1 MIIMAKVLKLG
12 QYKNIEVHVERHVVT
27 EEEVNSQI
35 EAMVAQSTTL
45 VDKEGTVENGD
56 VTIIDFKGMKDGVAF
71 DGGTAQGFQLEIG
84 SGQFVPGFEDQMIGM
99 AKGETRNLDITFP
112 TNYTPELA
120 GQAVVFEVTV
130 HEIKTK
136 KEAELNDEFAAS
148 LGNPEVT
155 TVEGLKE
162 QMKAYLEATAS
173 QEFSRNVENAVFDI
187 LLAESEVEVEDA
199 DVESALNQH
208 ISHLSMEMQQQG
220 FALEQYLSMMGMNE
234 EALREQ
240 LKPSAVSQAK
250 FEAIIDA
257 VVKAEGLAT
266 TDEELDQYVTMMAAQ
281 YQREKEE
288 LLKEINLED
297 LKRDFN
303 RFKSS
308 QVVISSA
315 IVK

>member
-1 MIIMAKVLKLG
+1 MANVLKLG
-12 QYKNIEVHVERHVVT
+12 QYKGIEVEVKRHVVT
-27 EEEVNSQI
+27 EDEVNSQI
-35 EAMVAQSTTL
+35 DAMVAQGTTL

-71 DGGTAQGFQLEIG
+71 DGGTAEGFQLEIG

-112 TNYTPELA
+112 ENYTPELA
-120 GQAVVFEVTV
+120 GAAVVFEVTV
-130 HEIKTK
+130 HEIKAK
-136 KEAELNDEFAAS
+136 KQAELNDEFAAS
-148 LGNPEVT
+148 LGNPEIK
-155 TVEGLKE
+155 TVEDLKAS
-162 QMKAYLEATAS
+162 MKAYMEAQAS

-187 LLAESEVEVEDA
+187 LLANSEVEVEDA
-199 DVESALNQH
+199 DIERAVNQH

-220 FALEQYLSMMGMNE
+220 FALEQYLAMMGMNE
-234 EALREQ
+234 ELLREQ
-240 LKPSAVSQAK
+240 LVPSATSQAK

-257 VVKAEGLAT
+257 VVKAEGLET
-266 TDEELDQYVTMMAAQ
+266 TDEEVDQYVTMMAAQ
-281 YQREKEE
+281 YQREKED
-288 LLKEINLED
+288 LLKELNLDE

>member
-1 MIIMAKVLKLG
+1 MANVLKLG
-12 QYKNIEVHVERHVVT
+12 QYKGIEVEVQKHVVT
-27 EEEVNSQI
+27 EEEVNGQI
-35 EAMVAQSTTL
+35 EAMVAQNTTL
-45 VDKEGTVENGD
+45 VDKEGVVENGD

-84 SGQFVPGFEDQMIGM
+84 SGQFVPGFEEQMIGM

-120 GQAVVFEVTV
+120 GAAVVFEVTV
-130 HEIKTK
+130 HNIQTK
-136 KEAELNDEFAAS
+136 KQAELNDEFAAS
-148 LGNPEVT
+148 LGNPDVK
-155 TVEGLKE
+155 TVEDLKVM
-162 QMKAYLEATAS
+162 MKAYLDSQAS

-187 LLAESEVEVEDA
+187 LLNNSEVEVEDA
-199 DVESALNQH
+199 DIEAALNQH
-208 ISHLSMEMQQQG
+208 ISHLSMEMAQQG
-220 FALEQYLSMMGMNE
+220 FSLDQYLAMMGMNE
-234 EALREQ
+234 ELLRQQ
-240 LKPSAVSQAK
+240 LTPSATSQAK

-257 VVKAEGLAT
+257 VVKAEGLET

-288 LLKEINLED
+288 LLKEINLDE

-308 QVVISSA
+308 QVVITSA

>member
-1 MIIMAKVLKLG
+1 MANVLKLG
-12 QYKNIEVHVERHVVT
+12 QYKGIEVHVEKHIVT

-35 EAMVAQSTTL
+35 EAMVAQGTTL

-120 GQAVVFEVTV
+120 GAAVVFEVTV

-136 KEAELNDEFAAS
+136 KQAELNDEFAAS
-148 LGNPEVT
+148 LGNPEIT
-155 TVEGLKE
+155 TVEELKAS
-162 QMKAYLEATAS
+162 MKAYMEAQVS

-187 LLAESEVEVEDA
+187 LLANSEVEVEDA
-199 DVESALNQH
+199 DVEAAVNQH
-208 ISHLSMEMQQQG
+208 IAHLSMEMQQQG
-220 FALEQYLSMMGMNE
+220 FALDQYLAMMGMNE

-240 LKPSAVSQAK
+240 LVPNATSQAQ

-257 VVKAEGLAT
+257 IVKAEGLET
-266 TDEELDQYVTMMAAQ
+266 TDEEADQYITMMAAQ

-288 LLKEINLED
+288 LLKEMNVED

-303 RFKSS
+303 RFKAS
-308 QVVISSA
+308 QVVMTSA